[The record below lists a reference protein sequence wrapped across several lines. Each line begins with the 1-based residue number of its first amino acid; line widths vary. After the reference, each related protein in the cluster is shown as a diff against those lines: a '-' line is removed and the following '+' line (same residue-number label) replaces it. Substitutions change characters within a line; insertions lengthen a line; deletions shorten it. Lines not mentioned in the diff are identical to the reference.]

1 MKYHTIPLGIV
12 LTFSVLFTASSGVL
26 KGQAFASL
34 EEEID
39 DYYQNQYDKNT
50 LYETNRGSDDLSF
63 PIDTPGIIRGIL
75 EGVDREQLEEIGD
88 KLFGVDKERL
98 LYNAQNL

>member
-26 KGQAFASL
+26 KGQAFASI

-63 PIDTPGIIRGIL
+63 PIDTPRIIREIL
-75 EGVDREQLEEIGD
+75 EGVDRE
-88 KLFGVDKERL
+88 
-98 LYNAQNL
+98 